1 MLSILDHNVGNDVVR
16 IVSSSILL
24 RDVTVLIVALSSV
37 STLLSTSSGKADQN
51 SRRLCTDHNQA
62 SA

>member
-24 RDVTVLIVALSSV
+24 RDVTVLIVALSSI
-37 STLLSTSSGKADQN
+37 D
-51 SRRLCTDHNQA
+51 CH
-62 SA
+62 